1 MKTTHE
7 FKAKLTGDQE
17 CFYFEVTK
25 EEYIKLFGQDRYDDM
40 IDELK
45 ENNRLL
51 EEDFALDP
59 DGCDGMES
67 CIEDTDP
74 QTFSVYPNML
84 FDDVGDFQPVKIT
97 LTYEK
102 VD

>member
-7 FKAKLTGDQE
+7 FKAKLTGDKE

-25 EEYIKLFGQDRYDDM
+25 EEYIKLFGQDRYDYM

-51 EEDFALDP
+51 EEDFAHDP
-59 DGCDGMES
+59 DG
-67 CIEDTDP
+67 IEDFIENTDP
-74 QTFSVYPNML
+74 QIFSVYPGML
-84 FDDVGDFQPVKIT
+84 FDDVADNQPVKIT

-102 VD
+102 I